1 LAVISH
7 QLSGLKQYQIGFPP
21 MLKTI
26 EGIYQNGQIQLA
38 ELPPGV
44 RDSTQVLITF
54 LDPEKLDPI
63 QLRQLIDRLETLLGI
78 QQGFNEVNAGQ
89 TRPLSAFIQAMQQK
103 YDISG

>member
-1 LAVISH
+1 VPTHAKNH
-7 QLSGLKQYQIGFPP
+7 RRHLSKWTNP
-21 MLKTI
+21 TRRTS
-26 EGIYQNGQIQLA
+26 
-38 ELPPGV
+38 PGV

-78 QQGFNEVNAGQ
+78 QQGFNEVNTGQ

>member
-1 LAVISH
+1 
-7 QLSGLKQYQIGFPP
+7 
-21 MLKTI
+21 MLKTV

-54 LDPEKLDPI
+54 LDPNKLEPS
-63 QLRQLIDRLETLLGI
+63 QLRQLIDQLETILGV

-89 TRPLSAFIQAMQQK
+89 TRPLSDFMQAMQEK
-103 YDISG
+103 YEISG